1 MYFSS
6 VTIVLM
12 NQEVVM
18 GGTWSAQDDILM
30 EVESL
35 GRNMGR
41 NDLGDMDLKHPTK
54 IGFEAV
60 KKIELV

>member
-1 MYFSS
+1 
-6 VTIVLM
+6 M